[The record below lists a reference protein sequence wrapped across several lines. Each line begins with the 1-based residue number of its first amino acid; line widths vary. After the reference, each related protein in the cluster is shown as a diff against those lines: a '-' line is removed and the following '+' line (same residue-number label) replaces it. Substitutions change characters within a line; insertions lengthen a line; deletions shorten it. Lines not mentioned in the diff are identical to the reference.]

1 MPNFSIIPC
10 QNELQRLL
18 NSNINS
24 YSHFA
29 LVLVTVLDPGQQTLT
44 TPVFKVA
51 IRFADIEENLGLSIN
66 PGPYEWNILAC
77 LVVKLDKN

>member
-1 MPNFSIIPC
+1 MPNFGIIAG
-10 QNELQRLL
+10 QNELKRLQ

-29 LVLVTVLDPGQQTLT
+29 LVLMTILDPGQRTLT

-51 IRFADIEENLGLSIN
+51 ISFADIEENLGLSIN
-66 PGPYEWNILAC
+66 PGP
-77 LVVKLDKN
+77 